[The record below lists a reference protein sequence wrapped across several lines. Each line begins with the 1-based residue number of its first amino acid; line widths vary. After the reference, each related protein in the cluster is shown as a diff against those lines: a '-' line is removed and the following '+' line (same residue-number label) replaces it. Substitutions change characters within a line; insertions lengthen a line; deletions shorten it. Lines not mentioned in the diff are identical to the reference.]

1 MGELISQQ
9 RGHRLT
15 FSRTLKLTS
24 QALEGAY
31 HLKKKLTAVSLGL
44 ALALTLGTGSAFAD
58 SKLNSAI
65 KPVIGVSYKSG
76 GTTAKGFDC
85 SGFTSYVF
93 KKLGLTLPRSSVS
106 QYKVG
111 TAVPKSQLK
120 AGDLVFFNTSGR
132 GVSHVG
138 IYIGGGKFAHSSSS
152 RGVTITAINSSYF
165 GKRYIGAKRVM
176 SPSKYK
182 SSAVNYN

>member
-1 MGELISQQ
+1 M
-9 RGHRLT
+9 
-15 FSRTLKLTS
+15 
-24 QALEGAY
+24 
-31 HLKKKLTAVSLGL
+31 KKKLTAVSLGL

-65 KPVIGVSYKSG
+65 KPVIGVSYKMG
-76 GTTAKGFDC
+76 GTTTKGFDC

-93 KKLGLTLPRSSVS
+93 KELGVTLPRSSVS

-120 AGDLVFFNTSGR
+120 PGDLVFFNTSGR

-138 IYIGGGKFAHSSSS
+138 IYVGGGKFAHSSSS
-152 RGVTITAINSSYF
+152 KGVTITPINSSYF

-176 SPSKYK
+176 SPNKYK
-182 SSAVNYN
+182 DVAVNYN